1 MSVVLAGVGSAYRH
15 DVGEENTVADPEEG
29 VRNPYS
35 VSYRTTDVN
44 SRQLGRNTFAIRPSK
59 SAHRS
64 HRTKQMLPS
73 SRSEVMAGEDQLRE
87 PREKPRASS
96 HPIGVSS
103 PVFGKG
109 RPPTNLYHN
118 LHRVKPVQSWNPTK
132 ASTATNGESSAPSPA
147 DGGDLRTQPVANF
160 TSSYVDKILTKKRH
174 SVPKTQYKMVGS
186 LLTRTEGH
194 LRVEDNVQRGSD
206 HVSPN
211 HLARGNEIV
220 KRNGD
225 VATQPP
231 PSNKDQPKRHRSL
244 AALTRGNA
252 RKGSDL
258 HSSSTSPPEGQK
270 RLKQTR
276 DPERPQI
283 RASQSGPVA

>member
-1 MSVVLAGVGSAYRH
+1 MFPG
-15 DVGEENTVADPEEG
+15 
-29 VRNPYS
+29 
-35 VSYRTTDVN
+35 
-44 SRQLGRNTFAIRPSK
+44 
-59 SAHRS
+59 
-64 HRTKQMLPS
+64 
-73 SRSEVMAGEDQLRE
+73 
-87 PREKPRASS
+87 
-96 HPIGVSS
+96 
-103 PVFGKG
+103 
-109 RPPTNLYHN
+109 
-118 LHRVKPVQSWNPTK
+118 
-132 ASTATNGESSAPSPA
+132 
-147 DGGDLRTQPVANF
+147 
-160 TSSYVDKILTKKRH
+160 H

-276 DPERPQI
+276 SVTI
-283 RASQSGPVA
+283 LSSQKCDFIFPDQVIV